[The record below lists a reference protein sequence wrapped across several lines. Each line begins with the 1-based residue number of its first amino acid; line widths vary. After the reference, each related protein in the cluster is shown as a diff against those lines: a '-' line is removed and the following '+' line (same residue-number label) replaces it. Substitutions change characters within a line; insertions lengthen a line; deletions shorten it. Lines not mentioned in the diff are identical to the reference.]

1 MANIYHDS
9 DADLSFLQGKTIAVI
24 GYGNQGQAQALN
36 LRDSGLNVVIGTL
49 KDDSW
54 ERAKEEKFEV
64 YPMAEAAQLGQVIM
78 MLIPDEVMPEV
89 YHREIEPHLS
99 HHKVLDFASGYNI
112 GFALIKPLSFV
123 DVVMVAPRMIGR
135 GVRQLYKEGKGFAS
149 FIGIEQNA
157 SGSAKNIVLA
167 LAKGIG
173 STRAGV
179 MQLTMRQE
187 AELDLFSEQAFGPA
201 FGAAL
206 GAAISVELE
215 AGYPPEA
222 VLLELY
228 MSGEMAMVMQAGV
241 EVGMIKQMDF
251 HSQTSQYGSMTRRPR
266 FATGELKE
274 KMRAVLE
281 EIRSGKF
288 SQEWTAEQKAGLPT
302 FKQLKAKA
310 KKSSLIAL
318 EERVRRELLGK

>member
-1 MANIYHDS
+1 MAQIYHDS
-9 DADLSFLQGKTIAVI
+9 DADLSYLQGKTLAVI

-36 LRDSGLNVVIGTL
+36 LRDSGLNVIVGTL
-49 KDDSW
+49 RDNSWKRAVDD
-54 ERAKEEKFEV
+54 KFAV
-64 YPMAEAAQLGQVIM
+64 YSIDEAAHLGQILM

-89 YHREIEPHLS
+89 YHREIAPHLS
-99 HHKVLDFASGYNI
+99 PDKVIDFASGYNI
-112 GFALIKPLSFV
+112 GFGLIKPPTFV

-135 GVRQLYKEGKGFAS
+135 GVRQLYRDGKSFAS
-149 FIGIEQNA
+149 FIAVEQDA
-157 SGSAKNIVLA
+157 SGLAKKIVLA

-179 MQLTMRQE
+179 LELSMRQE

-228 MSGEMAMVMQAGV
+228 MSGELAIVMQAGV

-288 SQEWTAEQKAGLPT
+288 SQEWTAEQKAGLPN
-302 FKQLKAKA
+302 FRQLKAKA
-310 KKSSLIAL
+310 MKSPLIEL
-318 EERVRRELLGK
+318 EEKVRKELLGK